1 MNYTDCISND
11 DEIYRT
17 KVLSLYIYFLMFVNT
32 SIIVWFSLDNY
43 IYDNKLRNELHN
55 ELHNEPK
62 QSKRK
67 WFFSNNI
74 ES

>member
-1 MNYTDCISND
+1 MMNYTDCISSD

-17 KVLSLYIYFLMFVNT
+17 KVLSFYIYFLMFVNT
-32 SIIVWFSLDNY
+32 SIIVWFSLDNH
-43 IYDNKLRNELHN
+43 INHNELHN
-55 ELHNEPK
+55 ELRNEPK